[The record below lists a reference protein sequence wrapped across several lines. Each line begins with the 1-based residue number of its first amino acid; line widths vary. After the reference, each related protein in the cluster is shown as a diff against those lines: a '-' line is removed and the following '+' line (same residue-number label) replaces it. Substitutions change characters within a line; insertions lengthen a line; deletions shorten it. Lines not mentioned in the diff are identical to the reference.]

1 MNLPSTVI
9 ARSRTA
15 TPKQSPEVLDS
26 DSRFNLRGLLRR
38 TKVLL
43 AMTSLLT
50 FLIGQPSFAH
60 PKSSLLWEISG
71 NGLKRPSYL
80 YGTVHSFDERAFRFA
95 KFAESK
101 IIQCDAFGME
111 INLDNLGD
119 VDIFGMMKYV
129 TMPGDTTLDMLM
141 TPDQYAKLDKFVS
154 DSMHIALAMFKTI
167 KPMFLMGMQ
176 EGMSMSQD
184 SSDFLDE
191 YLMKKAQSK
200 KKEIIGIETI
210 EEQIKALDLIPL
222 REQAKMILDAIEP
235 DTSKKE
241 ESIDDLVDIY
251 ARGDLDAIYTFYK
264 KEDLSNTF
272 NAALI
277 TDRNHRMA
285 DRIDSIIQKKTLFTA
300 IGALHLP
307 GDEGVIN
314 LLKKKGYTLTPVWK
328 KD

>member
-1 MNLPSTVI
+1 MILPSTVI
-9 ARSRTA
+9 ARRALARRSN
-15 TPKQSPEVLDS
+15 PLK
-26 DSRFNLRGLLRR
+26 FNREADYNTSGDCFVVAAR
-38 TKVLL
+38 LL
-43 AMTSLLT
+43 AMTMLSI
-50 FLIGQPSFAH
+50 FLINTSSFAH

-71 NGLKRPSYL
+71 NGLKKPSYL

-95 KFAESK
+95 KLAESK
-101 IIQCDAFGME
+101 ITQCDAFGME

-141 TPDQYAKLDKFVS
+141 TSEQYAKLDKFVS

-184 SSDFLDE
+184 STDFLDE
-191 YLMKKAQSK
+191 YLMKKAQSR

-222 REQAKMILDAIEP
+222 KEQAKMMLDAIEP
-235 DTSKKE
+235 DTSRKE

-251 ARGDLDAIYTFYK
+251 ARGDLDAIYSFYQ
-264 KEDLSNTF
+264 KEDLSNAF

-277 TDRNHRMA
+277 TDRNRRMA
-285 DRIDSIIQKKTLFTA
+285 DRIDSIIHKKTLFTA
-300 IGALHLP
+300 VGALHLP

>member
-1 MNLPSTVI
+1 MKKGIWSLTVI
-9 ARSRTA
+9 FLFV
-15 TPKQSPEVLDS
+15 SPS
-26 DSRFNLRGLLRR
+26 
-38 TKVLL
+38 
-43 AMTSLLT
+43 
-50 FLIGQPSFAH
+50 SFAH

-71 NGLKRPSYL
+71 NGLKKPSYL

-95 KFAESK
+95 KLAESCITK
-101 IIQCDAFGME
+101 CDAFGME
-111 INLDNLGD
+111 INMDNLGD
-119 VDIFGMMKYV
+119 DINIFSMMKYL

-141 TPDQYAKLDKFVS
+141 THEQYVLLDQFVS
-154 DSMHIALAMFKTI
+154 DSMHLALAMFNTI

-184 SSDFLDE
+184 SSDFLDQ
-191 YLMKKAQSK
+191 YFMKKAQEHH
-200 KKEIIGIETI
+200 KEIIGIETV

-222 REQAKMILDAIEP
+222 KEQAKMVLEMIGP
-235 DTSKKE
+235 DTTKQENSLE
-241 ESIDDLVDIY
+241 DLVDIY
-251 ARGDLDAIYTFYK
+251 AKGDLDAIYAFYK
-264 KEDLSNTF
+264 KEDLSNAF

-285 DRIDSIIQKKTLFTA
+285 ERIDSIMQKKALFTA

-314 LLKKKGYTLTPVWK
+314 LLRKKGYTLTPLWK

>member
-1 MNLPSTVI
+1 MLFDSVI
-9 ARSRTA
+9 ARKASARRGN
-15 TPKQSPEVLDS
+15 P
-26 DSRFNLRGLLRR
+26 LRLKSEAQFYTSGNCFVVAAR
-38 TKVLL
+38 LL
-43 AMTSLLT
+43 AMTLLMI
-50 FLIGQPSFAH
+50 FLTSHSSFAH

-71 NGLKRPSYL
+71 NGLKKPSYL
-80 YGTVHSFDERAFRFA
+80 YATVHSFDERAFRFSKLAGSYIA
-95 KFAESK
+95 K
-101 IIQCDAFGME
+101 CNAFGME
-111 INLDNLGD
+111 INMDKLGD

-141 TPDQYAKLDKFVS
+141 TPEQYAKLDKFVS
-154 DSMHIALAMFKTI
+154 DSMHVALAMFKTI

-176 EGMSMSQD
+176 ESMSMSQD

-191 YLMKKAQSK
+191 YLMKKAQNR

-222 REQAKMILDAIEP
+222 KEQAKMILELIEP
-235 DTSKKE
+235 DTTKPEQSLE
-241 ESIDDLVDIY
+241 DLVDIY

-300 IGALHLP
+300 VGALHLP